1 MAFRRSKTKDYRR
14 KAVVPWTPVQ
24 RLVSVIG
31 LAAAVAAAAATGYL
45 LGVRQ
50 FEFDRSQLGALGER
64 IRALEFELE
73 SSSQQLADASLAR
86 EIDRQA
92 LAIQREEMADLRQT
106 VGELRE
112 QLAFY
117 RNLMET
123 SSPEQNLQV
132 ANFELLGAQGPNT
145 YGFRLLLIQRMDQAD
160 WISGDVEMDVTGL
173 RGGEEQLLA
182 WSKMTDADPYPLRFR
197 FRYVQRL
204 SGSLTLPDGFRPLLV
219 TVRLSSSGERAVRV
233 ERTFAWP
240 DASSSN
246 R

>member
-14 KAVVPWTPVQ
+14 RAVVPWTPVQ
-24 RLVSVIG
+24 RLLSVMG
-31 LAAAVAAAAATGYL
+31 LAAAIAAAAVAGYL

-50 FEFDRSQLGALGER
+50 FQHDRGQLGAFGER
-64 IRALEFELE
+64 IEALELELE
-73 SSSQQLADASLAR
+73 SSSQQLADASLGR

-92 LAIQREEMADLRQT
+92 LAIQREEMAELSQT

-132 ANFELLGAQGPNT
+132 ANFELVGAQGPNT

-173 RGGEEQLLA
+173 QGGEGA
-182 WSKMTDADPYPLRFR
+182 IAC
-197 FRYVQRL
+197 
-204 SGSLTLPDGFRPLLV
+204 LV
-219 TVRLSSSGERAVRV
+219 ENDRCGPLSSPVQVPVRSAAVR
-233 ERTFAWP
+233 FADLGLMVFRRCW
-240 DASSSN
+240 
-246 R
+246 